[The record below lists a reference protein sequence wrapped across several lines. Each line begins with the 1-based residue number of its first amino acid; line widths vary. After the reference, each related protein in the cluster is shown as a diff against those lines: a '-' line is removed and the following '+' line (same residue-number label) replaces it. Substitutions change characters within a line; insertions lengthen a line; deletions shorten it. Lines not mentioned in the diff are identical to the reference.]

1 LVLFSQIMDKISFKD
16 IKSLKLLSGFLGTK
30 EEEIDKY
37 LNQNDTIFDTWIEEN
52 MPNNGTFVI
61 GLPEDSKY
69 RFDKMYIPKK
79 RNKNTYRIVYKVQ
92 DEGLKSIHKIIQKY
106 INENYNPQNCVHGF
120 VSEKNVAT
128 NAAIHLSKKLILKL
142 DIKDFF
148 PTVKKQDVI
157 SCFIRLGCIPEIAD
171 VLATLITLN
180 GELVQGFNTSPV
192 IANMILEEMD
202 SNILALCNKY
212 NSDYS
217 RYADDLYISSNTEL
231 PPTDKIISIINQKG
245 FTVNTNKTRIMKRGH
260 KQYVTGLTVFDNRFP
275 RIPKKFKNR
284 IRFSLYMLNKCG
296 PKACLDST
304 VNEYDGYLICKQN
317 LLKGWID
324 YVNAIEPNLAKRF
337 YDSFNKIDWNY

>member
-128 NAAIHLSKKLILKL
+128 NAAIHLSKKLILKTWL
-142 DIKDFF
+142 
-148 PTVKKQDVI
+148 
-157 SCFIRLGCIPEIAD
+157 
-171 VLATLITLN
+171 
-180 GELVQGFNTSPV
+180 
-192 IANMILEEMD
+192 
-202 SNILALCNKY
+202 
-212 NSDYS
+212 YS
-217 RYADDLYISSNTEL
+217 RDCRCFSDFNYFKWRISTG
-231 PPTDKIISIINQKG
+231 I
-245 FTVNTNKTRIMKRGH
+245 
-260 KQYVTGLTVFDNRFP
+260 QYKSCNR
-275 RIPKKFKNR
+275 K
-284 IRFSLYMLNKCG
+284 
-296 PKACLDST
+296 
-304 VNEYDGYLICKQN
+304 
-317 LLKGWID
+317 
-324 YVNAIEPNLAKRF
+324 
-337 YDSFNKIDWNY
+337 YDS